1 MFKRFQLFWLTQ
13 ETYPENIIGVLN
25 QIIIIIII
33 VIIIIIKSSLLQK
46 LPYKMKEDKEIVAE
60 KCLQNS
66 SNEKNRGIWHPVKQV
81 FAKLF
86 IIT

>member
-13 ETYPENIIGVLN
+13 KTYPENIIGVLN
-25 QIIIIIII
+25 QIIIIIIII

-66 SNEKNRGIWHPVKQV
+66 SN
-81 FAKLF
+81 
-86 IIT
+86 